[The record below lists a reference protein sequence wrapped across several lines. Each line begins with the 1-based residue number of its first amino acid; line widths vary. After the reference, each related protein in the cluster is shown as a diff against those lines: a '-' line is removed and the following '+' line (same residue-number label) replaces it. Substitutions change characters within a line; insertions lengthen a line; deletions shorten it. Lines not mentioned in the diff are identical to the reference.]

1 MDSSTSLIIVNLI
14 INVMLFLNHLID
26 RIKRSSCFGSNIE
39 FNDNIPNKD
48 NTPRFQN
55 NDLLK
60 ILELLNNNKK
70 NDEAQLNK
78 LDQRSNF
85 LASLEPGVKLPLDIK
100 IDIKDD
106 KV

>member
-60 ILELLNNNKK
+60 ILELLNKK
-70 NDEAQLNK
+70 NDIVG
-78 LDQRSNF
+78 
-85 LASLEPGVKLPLDIK
+85 ASGDVK

-106 KV
+106 AQLNKLNL

>member
-14 INVMLFLNHLID
+14 INVMMFLNHLID
-26 RIKRSSCFGSNIE
+26 RVKRSSCFGNNIE

-48 NTPRFQN
+48 TPRFQPN

-60 ILELLNNNKK
+60 ILELLNKK
-70 NDEAQLNK
+70 ND
-78 LDQRSNF
+78 
-85 LASLEPGVKLPLDIK
+85 DIK

>member
-1 MDSSTSLIIVNLI
+1 MDSSTSLIVVNLI
-14 INVMLFLNHLID
+14 INVMMFLNHLID
-26 RIKRSSCFGSNIE
+26 RVKRSSCFGNNIE

-48 NTPRFQN
+48 TPRFQPN
-55 NDLLK
+55 NDLQK
-60 ILELLNNNKK
+60 ILVLLNKK

>member
-14 INVMLFLNHLID
+14 INVMMFLNHLID
-26 RIKRSSCFGSNIE
+26 RVKRSSCFGNNIE

-60 ILELLNNNKK
+60 ILELLNKK
-70 NDEAQLNK
+70 NDIVG
-78 LDQRSNF
+78 
-85 LASLEPGVKLPLDIK
+85 ASGDVK

-106 KV
+106 AQLNKLNL